1 MKSPLV
7 IYHDKCADG
16 FAAAWC
22 AWLALPAETEFRPAQ
37 YGENSF
43 LNALETVN
51 DGIEDRDVFVLDF
64 SFPKEDMYFLIA
76 SAKSVVWL
84 DHHKTAFEM
93 WLGKLPTNGFFAQTK
108 NNCTTILDNNKSGA
122 LIAWSYFM
130 PHQTVPRLLGHI
142 DDYDR
147 WQFKLRGTREIN
159 KAIWART
166 PWFFEQ
172 WSHNFEGNLEQ
183 LEVEGTAIQKAHMAN
198 IRSVVGGGTMKCHI
212 LQFAKE
218 QDPKRKHWQT
228 DFSVDAEGLAL
239 NCPAHLSSDAG
250 HELATQ
256 CGTFGLL
263 WRINKDGKCLCL
275 LRSNGDYDVSAIC
288 KAFGGGG
295 HKNAGGFEVTIQ
307 ELLSWLL
314 P

>member
-1 MKSPLV
+1 MKAPLV
-7 IYHDKCADG
+7 IYHDHCADG

-22 AWLALPAETEFRPAQ
+22 ASLALPTETEFLPAQ

-43 LNALETVN
+43 LNVLECAET
-51 DGIEDRDVFVLDF
+51 GIEGRDMWLLDF
-64 SFPKEDMYFLIA
+64 SFPKEGMDFLFNT
-76 SAKSVVWL
+76 AKNVVWL

-93 WLGKLPTNGFFAQTK
+93 WLGAMPSSGLFYEMSDRHV
-108 NNCTTILDNNKSGA
+108 IVLDNNKSGA
-122 LIAWSYFM
+122 LLAWEYFN
-130 PHQTVPRLLGHI
+130 PFLETPRLLRHI

-147 WQFKLRGTREIN
+147 WQFKLDGTREIN

-166 PWFFEQ
+166 PWMFEQ
-172 WSHNFEGNLEQ
+172 WSQDFEGNLQQ
-183 LEVEGTAIQKAHMAN
+183 LEVEGTAIQSAHMAN

-212 LQFAKE
+212 LQLAKE
-218 QDPKRKHWQT
+218 QNPKNEHWQA
-228 DFSVDAEGLAL
+228 DFSANAEGLAL

-250 HELATQ
+250 HELAVQ

-263 WRINKDGKCLCL
+263 WRIDKNGKCLCS

-288 KAFGGGG
+288 KVFGGGG
-295 HKNAGGFEVTIQ
+295 HKNAGGFEVPIQ
-307 ELLSWLL
+307 TLLSWLQ